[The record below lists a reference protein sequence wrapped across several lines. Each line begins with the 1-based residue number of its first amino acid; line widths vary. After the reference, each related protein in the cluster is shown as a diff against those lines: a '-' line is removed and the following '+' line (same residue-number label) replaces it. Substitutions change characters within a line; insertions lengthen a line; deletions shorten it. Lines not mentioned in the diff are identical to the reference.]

1 MTGGKEAPAT
11 ITDNK
16 KSEHPE
22 ISFEVFAVTSFGSPE
37 GIRTP
42 DLRLERAMS

>member
-1 MTGGKEAPAT
+1 MSPAKQQAHSFM
-11 ITDNK
+11 DE
-16 KSEHPE
+16 KSEHP
-22 ISFEVFAVTSFGSPE
+22 IIGFEVFAVTDFGSPE